1 MLLHW
6 LGVDSTLDTM
16 DCVPLANKHRL
27 VLDVGCALRR
37 LCCSQ
42 RSAPLDLQLPS
53 EADVVVIGGG
63 SIGASTLY
71 HLAQQGIT
79 NTVLV
84 EKDQLTAGTTVSA
97 VQHHHHLQSSAIANT
112 PPASLVQWHSAGLLW
127 RLRPSSTDIE
137 LIAHSRDMAKSLE
150 EETGVSTGW
159 VENGG
164 MFIANNAER
173 LDEYIRMQTLG
184 KLCVV
189 PVCMCVYACSGGS
202 LPLLSPSTSIKHSC
216 APVMASSPTCFRQL
230 KPRTS
235 TPSSTLTTCMACCT
249 HQGMAPLT
257 PMA

>member
-1 MLLHW
+1 
-6 LGVDSTLDTM
+6 M
-16 DCVPLANKHRL
+16 DVHCAACV
-27 VLDVGCALRR
+27 
-37 LCCSQ
+37 CSQ
-42 RSAPLDLQLPS
+42 RSAPLCLQFPS

-97 VQHHHHLQSSAIANT
+97 VHHRHLQSSAVANT
-112 PPASLVQWHSAGLLW
+112 PPASLMQWHSAGLLW

-189 PVCMCVYACSGGS
+189 PLSVCVYACSGSS
-202 LPLLSPSTSIKHSC
+202 LPLLSPSPPIKHSC

-230 KPRTS
+230 RPRTS